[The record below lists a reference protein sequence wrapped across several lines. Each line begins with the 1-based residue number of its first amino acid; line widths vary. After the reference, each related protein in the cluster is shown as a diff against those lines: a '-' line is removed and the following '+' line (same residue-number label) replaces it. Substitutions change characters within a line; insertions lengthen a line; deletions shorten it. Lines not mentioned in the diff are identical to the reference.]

1 MHIFYDE
8 RFVLPLPPGH
18 RFPMQKYRLLYEA
31 VQHTALVATPDLR
44 QPHPATDVEVL
55 RVHDLAY
62 LQRVDQGALAAQ
74 EQRRIGF
81 PWSTALG
88 ERERLVAGATIDAA
102 RSALLDGLAVNLAGG
117 THHAFHDHGAGY
129 CVFNDAVIAARTMQS
144 EGRVRRVVIIDCD
157 VHQGD
162 GTAAIT
168 ADDPSIYTFSIHG
181 AKNYPFHKQRSDLDI
196 ALDDDTA
203 DDAYLGALE
212 AGLQQALAEARADL
226 AIYVAGADP
235 FVHDQLGRLAV
246 TKTGLAE
253 RDRMV
258 LDACAVAGM
267 PVAITMAGGYARN
280 VDDTVDIHLQT
291 VRLAAAFAADQA

>member
-1 MHIFYDE
+1 
-8 RFVLPLPPGH
+8 
-18 RFPMQKYRLLYEA
+18 
-31 VQHTALVATPDLR
+31 
-44 QPHPATDVEVL
+44 
-55 RVHDLAY
+55 
-62 LQRVDQGALAAQ
+62 
-74 EQRRIGF
+74 
-81 PWSTALG
+81 
-88 ERERLVAGATIDAA
+88 
-102 RSALLDGLAVNLAGG
+102 
-117 THHAFHDHGAGY
+117 
-129 CVFNDAVIAARTMQS
+129 MQS